1 MITRLRRL
9 LGKARAG
16 VTGTPD
22 YIRHYQKLVASLD
35 DPVETEHDLVF
46 VLPPAEHHGWI
57 LDAICREIDEFCDGR
72 TKMCEYRKPLPASH
86 AYFYSHY
93 GYLRETIRSQPHV
106 LHGKNL
112 LFFTHPRDLW
122 YSSDELF
129 YVMNM
134 ADGVISMSSLF
145 VPYLTGHGVSPEIV
159 EVALVGADA
168 NRFQPHVRGAGRIGF
183 CSSYLA
189 RKGGDRILR
198 LVRSMPEQRFAL
210 CGRNWPD
217 WDRFEELTSLPNFEY
232 LDIPYSR
239 YAEFYNSID
248 VFVSMS
254 ELEGGPVPLIEA
266 AMSNVVPVCSN
277 TGHAADIITHG
288 ENGYLFETA
297 APIAAVKDLIE
308 TAFKSTCDVRRTVEH
323 LTWKRFSHQV
333 QEIAGLR
340 IRESQERHHP
350 SEAA

>member
-1 MITRLRRL
+1 LITRLQNL
-9 LGKARAG
+9 FQKTRAA
-16 VTGTPD
+16 VTGTPAFVS
-22 YIRHYQKLVASLD
+22 RYQKLLESAGE
-35 DPVETEHDLVF
+35 PQAPEYDLVY
-46 VLPPAEHHGWI
+46 VMAPAQYHGWI
-57 LDAICREIDEFCDGR
+57 LDAICREIDKYTDVRSAFVELG
-72 TKMCEYRKPLPASH
+72 TVLPPAR

-93 GYLRETIRSQPHV
+93 GYLRDTVLRQPGV
-106 LHGKNL
+106 LNSKNL
-112 LFFTHPRDLW
+112 LFYTHPRDLW
-122 YSSDELF
+122 YSDDELI

-134 ADGVISMSSLF
+134 ADRVISMCSLF
-145 VPYLTGHGVSPEIV
+145 VPHLIDQGISPELV
-159 EVALVGADA
+159 EVALVGADPES
-168 NRFQPHVRGAGRIGF
+168 FQPHERGNGRIGF
-183 CSSYLA
+183 CSSWLP
-189 RKGGDRILR
+189 RKAGNRILD
-198 LVRSMPEQRFAL
+198 LVRSMPKQSFAL
-210 CGRNWPD
+210 CGRNWPE
-217 WDRFEELTSLPNFEY
+217 WDRFGELTSLPNFEY